1 MAVFD
6 EEAELDH
13 PTFADR
19 AFLAFLDKRMSERF
33 PKPAE
38 IAGEDVPQAL
48 AEDFRAWLADPATR
62 AVHHPGELRELREIM
77 AIEWGIVAAP
87 PVVDE
92 TDMPVS
98 EREFASRFYPA
109 SSERAAQLGN
119 LSPPSTRR
127 TLRQH

>member
-1 MAVFD
+1 MPVFA

-33 PKPAE
+33 PMPSE
-38 IAGEDVPQAL
+38 IVGEDIPQAI

-62 AVHHPGELRELREIM
+62 AVHHPGELRELQELM
-77 AIEWGIVAAP
+77 AIEWEIVATP

-92 TDMPVS
+92 TGTPVS
-98 EREFASRFYPA
+98 AREFASRFHPDTV
-109 SSERAAQLGN
+109 ERAAQLSN
-119 LSPPSTRR
+119 QSRPPSRR
-127 TLRQH
+127 TNRRH